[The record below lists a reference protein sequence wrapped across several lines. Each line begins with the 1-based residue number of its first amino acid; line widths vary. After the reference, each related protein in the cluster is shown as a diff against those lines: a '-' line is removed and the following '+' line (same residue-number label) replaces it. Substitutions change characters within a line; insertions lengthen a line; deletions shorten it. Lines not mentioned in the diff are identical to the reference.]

1 MARIKLAYVG
11 GGSSRA
17 AGTMASFLH
26 HGSEFDGSEVVLV
39 DLNPDH
45 LEIVRTIAEKMA
57 RNAGL
62 GFKLTA
68 TTDQREGLTGGDAVL
83 TSCRPGGFER
93 RLKDEMIPMR
103 HGVIG
108 QETQG

>member
-26 HGSEFDGSEVVLV
+26 HGSEFDG
-39 DLNPDH
+39 DH
-45 LEIVRTIAEKMA
+45 LEIVRTIADKMA

-62 GFKLTA
+62 DITITA
-68 TTDQREGLTGGDAVL
+68 TTDQREGLTDVDAVL
-83 TSCRPGGFER
+83 TSFRPGGFEM
-93 RLKDEMIPMR
+93 RLQD
-103 HGVIG
+103 
-108 QETQG
+108 